1 MSHLLLLLTYILQ
14 KTEAVAMA
22 ASVVQVAPSMKE
34 EEDKL
39 DQEGDQKLELYQKGT
54 EYAKVCHV

>member
-1 MSHLLLLLTYILQ
+1 MQ
-14 KTEAVAMA
+14 KTEAVAMPA
-22 ASVVQVAPSMKE
+22 PVVQVASSMKE

-39 DQEGDQKLELYQKGT
+39 DQEGDQKLELYQKGM